1 MRVQHVQQM
10 KQAGENVFPHKYHVS
25 ISLKDFI
32 DKYSHLQ
39 NEEVNED
46 IVSVA
51 GKAFARF
58 VELVQRRLFEQDVS
72 TRNDHRARNCSS
84 TICTVNQ

>member
-1 MRVQHVQQM
+1 MRVQHIQQM
-10 KQAGENVFPHKYHVS
+10 KQAGETVFPHKYHVS

-51 GKAFARF
+51 GRLLAWL
-58 VELVQRRLFEQDVS
+58 VELDGRRLFD
-72 TRNDHRARNCSS
+72 
-84 TICTVNQ
+84 